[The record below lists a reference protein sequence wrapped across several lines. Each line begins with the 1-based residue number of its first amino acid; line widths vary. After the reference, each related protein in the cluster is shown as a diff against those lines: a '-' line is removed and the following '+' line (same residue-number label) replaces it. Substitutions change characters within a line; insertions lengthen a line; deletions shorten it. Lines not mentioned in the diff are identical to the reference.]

1 MPVSLLVG
9 DAQTMSPRTSGTS
22 PRTGS
27 APINKCRASSTA
39 MTSNGLRQTQTARS
53 SSWAQG
59 DLEKS
64 EIMSVRLQELTEKLH
79 QDCLALSP
87 DQDGNLKNLVNL
99 GNTYV
104 ELVTQYINHYSEGHQ
119 SVLQTVT
126 DEFFVDIHVSVI
138 LAAGGYYK
146 SGCVTL
152 RAAIEL
158 GIYILYF
165 IDHPVELRMWASSGE
180 SEKENDMYFSQ
191 ILEKIA
197 NVEYLI
203 AASGND
209 VNSRNIIDAKT
220 NLRNDYRLL
229 SERVHGKFK
238 FLQASSSDPDDIFTI
253 FCKTAEET
261 LQNLIKLGIE
271 RAGANIDLERL
282 IPSLERLI

>member
-1 MPVSLLVG
+1 MR
-9 DAQTMSPRTSGTS
+9 RT
-22 PRTGS
+22 
-27 APINKCRASSTA
+27 
-39 MTSNGLRQTQTARS
+39 
-53 SSWAQG
+53 QG

-64 EIMSVRLQELTEKLH
+64 EIVSVRLQKLTEKLH